1 MSDNTVV
8 VKLSGKALGATNELS
23 ALFKAACG
31 QKLVIVHGG
40 GVEVDALFKDLNL
53 EVIKK
58 DGLRV
63 SPQEQM
69 PYICAALAGM
79 CNKSLQALAIKSG
92 LNALGILASDGKSI
106 KVEQL
111 SKDLGMVGKV
121 EPNDAKYL
129 QMLLDN
135 GYTPVIASLAMDDEG
150 KLYNV
155 NADDAALA
163 IARVLKAPLYY
174 ISDVPGVLDKNG
186 NLIPELNESLVN
198 TLIADGTISGGM
210 TVKVKSALQATV
222 QIQRP
227 VYIASYK
234 DKDLV
239 QNLLSRQRLGTV
251 FNVQ

>member
-8 VKLSGKALGATNELS
+8 VKLSGKALGAVEELS
-23 ALFKAACG
+23 ALFKAAKG
-31 QKLVIVHGG
+31 QKLVVVHGG
-40 GVEVDALFKDLNL
+40 GVEVDALFKALDL

-63 SPQEQM
+63 SPKEQM
-69 PYICAALAGM
+69 PYISAALAGM
-79 CNKSLQALAIKSG
+79 CNKSLQALAISCG
-92 LNALGILASDGKSI
+92 LNALGMLASDGKTI

-129 QMLLDN
+129 SLLLDN
-135 GYTPVIASLAMDDEG
+135 GFTPVIASLAHDDNGE
-150 KLYNV
+150 LYNV

-163 IARVLKAPLYY
+163 VARVLKAPLYY
-174 ISDVPGVLDKNG
+174 ISDVPGVLDKEG
-186 NLIPELNESLVN
+186 KLIDELDENKVKA
-198 TLIADGTISGGM
+198 LIEDGTVSGGM
-210 TVKVKSALQATV
+210 IVKVKSAIDATKL
-222 QIQRP
+222 IKKP

-239 QNLLSRQRLGTV
+239 NNLLSRQRLGTV
-251 FNVQ
+251 FNV

>member
-8 VKLSGKALGATNELS
+8 VKLSGKALGAVEELS
-23 ALFKAACG
+23 ALFKATKG
-31 QKLVIVHGG
+31 QKLVVVHGG
-40 GVEVDALFKDLNL
+40 GVEVDALFKALDL

-63 SPQEQM
+63 SPKEQM
-69 PYICAALAGM
+69 PYISAALAGM
-79 CNKSLQALAIKSG
+79 CNKSLQALAISCG
-92 LNALGILASDGKSI
+92 LNALGMLASDGKTI

-129 QMLLDN
+129 SLLLDN
-135 GYTPVIASLAMDDEG
+135 GFTPVIASLAHDDNGE
-150 KLYNV
+150 LYNV

-163 IARVLKAPLYY
+163 VARVLKAPLYY
-174 ISDVPGVLDKNG
+174 ISDVPGVLDKEG
-186 NLIPELNESLVN
+186 KLIDELDENKVKA
-198 TLIADGTISGGM
+198 LIEDGTVSGGM
-210 TVKVKSALQATV
+210 IVKVKSAIDATKL
-222 QIQRP
+222 IKKP

-239 QNLLSRQRLGTV
+239 NNLLSRQRLGTL
-251 FNVQ
+251 FNV

>member
-1 MSDNTVV
+1 
-8 VKLSGKALGATNELS
+8 
-23 ALFKAACG
+23 
-31 QKLVIVHGG
+31 
-40 GVEVDALFKDLNL
+40 
-53 EVIKK
+53 
-58 DGLRV
+58 
-63 SPQEQM
+63 
-69 PYICAALAGM
+69 M